1 MKKLIVL
8 LAGMVAAVA
17 LLVSCERDIRSERT
31 DGEYIL
37 AYPELVTERGRVDI
51 ESPRAYS
58 VEVRADGTVWVV
70 LCDCDALGTREET
83 VSREKESVV
92 RTQVILPTQNTRY
105 DPVVKDRTRQAFYA
119 YCFTD
124 REQEH
129 VMFFNREVK

>member
-1 MKKLIVL
+1 MKKLIFL

-58 VEVRADGTVWVV
+58 VEVRTDGTVWVV
-70 LCDCDALGTREET
+70 LCNCDGLGTREET
-83 VSREKESVV
+83 ISREKESVV
-92 RTQVILPTQNTRY
+92 RTQVVLPAQNTQY
-105 DPVVKDRTRQAFYA
+105 DPVVKDRTRQAFYY
-119 YCFTD
+119 YCFVD
-124 REQEH
+124 SEQGC
-129 VMFFNREVK
+129 VMFFNRELR